1 MKRLLFERRISRMKK
16 LFIIL
21 SLAAVLPLSTAWAQL
36 QAPNDAGVAM
46 GHLHLLVKDV
56 EANKK
61 FWITMGGTP
70 VKFGTGEALKFP
82 GVLILLRQGDPNGN
96 GSVGSII
103 NHVGFHVPNVEQ
115 AMPTWRAAGLRM
127 EPTKRQGQAYIYS
140 PDNLR
145 IEILE
150 NPAISVPI
158 QFHHIHYFVSQAAPG
173 STDDPVLQIQAWY
186 AKIFGAKPGKR
197 AQWEADDLPGVNL
210 TFATSDTATVGTNG
224 RVLDHI
230 GFEVK
235 DLEAF
240 CKKTEANGA
249 HFDTPYTKRPEL
261 GLALAFLTDPWGTK
275 IELTEGLNKL

>member
-1 MKRLLFERRISRMKK
+1 MKK
-16 LFIIL
+16 LIFIL
-21 SLAAVLPLSTAWAQL
+21 CLASALPLRTAWAQL

-56 EANKK
+56 EANRK
-61 FWITMGGTP
+61 FWITMGATP
-70 VKFGTGEALKFP
+70 VKFGPREALKFP
-82 GVLILLRQGDPNGN
+82 GVLILLKQGDPAGD

-115 AMPTWRAAGLRM
+115 AIPKWKAAGFRM
-127 EPTKRQGQAYIYS
+127 EPIQKQGQVYLYS

-150 NPAISVPI
+150 NPAITVPI
-158 QFHHIHYFVSQAAPG
+158 QFHHIHYFLAQTAPSG
-173 STDDPVLQIQAWY
+173 SKDDPILQIQAWY
-186 AKIFGAKPGKR
+186 AKLFGATPGKR
-197 AQWEADDLPGVNL
+197 KQWEADDLPGANL
-210 TFATSDTATVGTNG
+210 TFTVSDTATVGTSG

-240 CKKTEANGA
+240 CKKAEANGT

-261 GLALAFLTDPWGTK
+261 GIALAYLTDPWGTK
-275 IELTEGLNKL
+275 IELTEGMDKL

>member
-1 MKRLLFERRISRMKK
+1 MKK
-16 LFIIL
+16 LTIIL
-21 SLAAVLPLSTAWAQL
+21 ILATVLPLSTAWAQL

-56 EANKK
+56 EANKQ

-82 GVLILLRQGDPNGN
+82 GVLILLRQGDPSGN

-115 AMPTWRAAGLRM
+115 AMPKWRAAGFRI
-127 EPTKRQGQAYIYS
+127 EPTQRQGQAYIYS

-150 NPAISVPI
+150 NFAISVPI
-158 QFHHIHYFVSQAAPG
+158 QFHHIHYFVSQAAPFG
-173 STDDPVLQIQAWY
+173 SKDDPILQIQAWY

-197 AQWEADDLPGVNL
+197 KQWEAGDLPGVNL
-210 TFATSDTATVGTNG
+210 TFATSDTATVGTDG

-240 CKKTEANGA
+240 CKKAEANGA
-249 HFDTPYTKRPEL
+249 HFDIPYTKRPEL
-261 GLALAFLTDPWGTK
+261 ALALAFLTDPWGTK

>member
-1 MKRLLFERRISRMKK
+1 
-16 LFIIL
+16 
-21 SLAAVLPLSTAWAQL
+21 
-36 QAPNDAGVAM
+36 M

-56 EANKK
+56 KANKK

-82 GVLILLRQGDPNGN
+82 GVLILLGQGDPQGN
-96 GSVGSII
+96 GSAGSII
-103 NHVGFHVPNVEQ
+103 NHVGFYVPNVEQ
-115 AMPTWRAAGLRM
+115 AMPKWRAAGLTI
-127 EPTKRQGQAYIYS
+127 EPPQRQGQAFIYS

-158 QFHHIHYFVSQAAPG
+158 QFHHIHYFVYQAVPSG
-173 STDDPVLQIQAWY
+173 SKDDPILQIQAWY

-197 AQWEADDLPGVNL
+197 KQWEADDLPGVNL

-230 GFEVK
+230 GFEVTG
-235 DLEAF
+235 LEVF
-240 CKKTEANGA
+240 CKKAEANGA